1 MHAAP
6 ARLATAL
13 LVLATSSPPA
23 WPQHPTA
30 AQPGNPGAR
39 VTRLAD
45 EYVRAFTATYPEA
58 AFLAGLTL
66 PRHDG
71 LSDNSLPSVAAWRKK
86 EDRWW
91 LEVAAID
98 PAPLWGEPEWITYG
112 FLHEALEASRQV
124 RVCHTELSPVN
135 QLSGWQAS
143 FPQLASVQ
151 PVGSEQNRA
160 QALARWRKLPR
171 YLDSEVANL
180 REGLK
185 QGYTTPRHNVELTIG
200 QIEKLLTL
208 PADQSPFYSP
218 AARDSTPAFRSAW
231 TSLLGKE
238 IAPAIERYVRFLKTD
253 YLPKARAG
261 IAISAQRDGARCYAA
276 LFRSNTSLDRPPQE
290 TFALG
295 QKRVANFEAEMARI
309 GESEL
314 GTGDVAALRAR
325 VDSDRAN
332 RFHSRDELLE
342 FSRAA
347 VERAKAALPRW
358 FGRLPKA
365 EAVIEPQPAFLGAAP
380 DQYNPAAQDGSRPG
394 MFLISL
400 DHPEQKLRSKAEVT
414 AFHELYPGHHLQIA
428 LAQERP
434 GAHPISQLVGT
445 SAFVEG
451 WGRYSEQLA
460 EEMGLYTTPFARI
473 GRRSWPGHGMVADPG
488 IHVFGWSRDS
498 AISYIRNGG
507 WPEAEAMADRIVV
520 WPGQL
525 TAYDT
530 GALEILALREQARRE
545 LDDRFDIREFHDQVL
560 ANGAITLPMLRQV
573 IEHWITQKKG

>member
-1 MHAAP
+1 MRTAP
-6 ARLATAL
+6 ARLLPASILIALTA
-13 LVLATSSPPA
+13 VSAQAQNPYVSRPA
-23 WPQHPTA
+23 DA
-30 AQPGNPGAR
+30 ARQ

-45 EYVRAFTATYPEA
+45 EYVREYIATFPEA
-58 AFLAGLTL
+58 AFLSGLTL
-66 PRHDG
+66 SRHDG
-71 LSDNSLPSVAAWRKK
+71 LTDNSLGSVAAWRKK

-91 LEVAAID
+91 RDVAAID
-98 PAPLWGEPEWITYG
+98 PRPLWGKPEWITYG
-112 FLHEALEASRQV
+112 FLREALEASRGV
-124 RVCHTELSPVN
+124 RVCRTELWPAN
-135 QLSGWQAS
+135 QLSGWQS
-143 FPQLASVQ
+143 FFAQLASVQ
-151 PVGSEQNRA
+151 PVGSEGHRA

-171 YLDSEVANL
+171 YLDTEVANL

-185 QGYTTPRHNVELTIG
+185 QHYTTPRHNVELTLE
-200 QIEKLLTL
+200 QIEKLLEL
-208 PADQSPFYSP
+208 PVEQSPFFSP

-231 TSLLGKE
+231 TALLAKE
-238 IAPAIERYVRFLKTD
+238 IGPAVERYVRFLKTQ
-253 YLPKARAG
+253 YLPRARAG

-276 LFRSNTSLDRPPQE
+276 LFRATTSLDRPPQE

-295 QKRVANFEAEMARI
+295 QKRVADLEAGMERI

-314 GTGDVAALRAR
+314 GTGEIAALRAR
-325 VDSDRAN
+325 VDTDTAN
-332 RFHSRDELLE
+332 RFRSRDELLE

-347 VERAKAALPRW
+347 VERAKTALPKW
-358 FGRLPKA
+358 FGRLPRA

-394 MFLISL
+394 TFLISL
-400 DHPEQKLRSKAEVT
+400 DQPEKKLRSKAEVT

-434 GAHPISQLVGT
+434 GTHPISQLVGT

-451 WGRYSEQLA
+451 WGRYAEQLA

-488 IHVFGWSRDS
+488 IHVFGWGRDS

-530 GALEILALREQARRE
+530 GALEILALREKAQRE
-545 LDDRFDIREFHDQVL
+545 LGDRFDIREFHDQVL

-573 IEHWITQKKG
+573 IEHWIAEKQH